1 LAQNLKMQKPSK
13 IKLLSDTLKN
23 GSSCFD
29 CAKKNARILELEA
42 KLIKTEC
49 QLDHARSISG
59 IYKSRSI

>member
-1 LAQNLKMQKPSK
+1 MQKPSK
-13 IKLLSDTLKN
+13 IKLLSDSLKN
-23 GSSCFD
+23 SIDCLQ

-42 KLIKTEC
+42 KLIKTQC